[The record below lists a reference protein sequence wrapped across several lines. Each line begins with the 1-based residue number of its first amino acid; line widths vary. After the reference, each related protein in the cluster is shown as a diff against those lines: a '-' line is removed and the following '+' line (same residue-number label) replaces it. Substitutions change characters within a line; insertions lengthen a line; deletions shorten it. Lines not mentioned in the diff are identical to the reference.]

1 MARRRKTGLCPC
13 GARKP
18 YLRCCAPFVSGD
30 ELPDS
35 PAQLMRSR
43 YTAYALG
50 EVEYVMETTD
60 PDGSAWEE
68 DAQRWRASIEE
79 FTRACEFRGVRVLE
93 EQVED
98 DRGTVTFRAKLQ
110 RGREDNSFE
119 ETSEFICRDGRWLY
133 SSGVVAS
140 TQT

>member
-13 GARKP
+13 GSRKP
-18 YLRCCAPFVSGD
+18 YLSCCAPFVSG
-30 ELPDS
+30 EEVPDT

-50 EVEYVMETTD
+50 EVDYVMETTD
-60 PDGSAWEE
+60 PAGSAWEE
-68 DAQRWRASIEE
+68 DAERWRASIEE
-79 FTRACEFRGVRVLE
+79 FTRACEFRGVLVFE
-93 EQVED
+93 EQVEG
-98 DRGTVTFRAKLQ
+98 DRGTVTFRARLQ
-110 RGREDNSFE
+110 RGREDASFK
-119 ETSEFICRDGRWLY
+119 ETSEFFCRDGRWRY